1 MIDADSALRTEHAR
15 NLVATVGDARNPFR
29 QAGHRQAVFLHR
41 HEHAESAAGLAL
53 AFSAV
58 AGTQAYWFCRQ
69 YKTHGAALAST
80 SIGCGHVAY
89 SCRCLSVASQTC
101 ALPPS
106 ANSSIPVTKLESSEP
121 RKSAT
126 LAISSG
132 AAMRPIGTVD
142 TMRAMASGGMAAFL
156 SPGSGNCTNGS
167 TRGAYR
173 PQP

>member
-89 SCRCLSVASQTC
+89 SGRYLSVASQTC

-106 ANSSIPVTKLESSEP
+106 ANRSIPVTKHASP
-121 RKSAT
+121 DPTRKAHPAS
-126 LAISSG
+126 SSG
-132 AAMRPIGTVD
+132 SA
-142 TMRAMASGGMAAFL
+142 L
-156 SPGSGNCTNGS
+156 H
-167 TRGAYR
+167 
-173 PQP
+173 